1 MNEKINQEVLCNSAY
16 AGNGGKSGCM
26 RQRKAFLCDDPAAD
40 QHGEWRIYADS
51 CA

>member
-1 MNEKINQEVLCNSAY
+1 MKKSTKKFY
-16 AGNGGKSGCM
+16 AILLTL
-26 RQRKAFLCDDPAAD
+26 QRKAFLCDDPAAD